1 MGKSSDFLITK
12 AMLSLAAPTLLSK
25 PLPGAMPKPM
35 QKKTTYPSWQFN
47 ITVDFKPVAEFTLE
61 EL

>member
-12 AMLSLAAPTLLSK
+12 AMLSLVAPTLPSM
-25 PLPGAMPKPM
+25 PLPGAMPKPT
-35 QKKTTYPSWQFN
+35 QRRTISPSWRFN
-47 ITVDFKPVAEFTLE
+47 ITDDFKPVAEFTLE